1 MENHALNAA
10 NEVVKRLFDE
20 GVLGEEVS
28 YDETVAW
35 VANII
40 AKEYSEPLIGFLKID
55 PCESLTSALLE
66 FGEGD
71 NGEPAER
78 LIDDW

>member
-10 NEVVKRLFDE
+10 SEVVKRLFDD

-35 VANII
+35 MANII
-40 AKEYSEPLIGFLKID
+40 AAEYREPPIGFLPNNVELVLD
-55 PCESLTSALLE
+55 EEMAH
-66 FGEGD
+66 GEQT
-71 NGEPAER
+71 AER
-78 LIDDW
+78 LRDEF